1 MGAIS
6 SSIYNWLTE
15 FDLLTSYSFLP
26 VKVST
31 VIKSKIRSYLIINIL
46 SIIILTLVAWGTN
59 QFNFFLP
66 AIVSLVS
73 VSSYILSITVYLTGL
88 YPNIMLYNA
97 KILLEFLV
105 LIVPILLILIFLS
118 VISISY
124 ILTSLILIPIS
135 FYLIKEGY
143 KKWDSWEQQTF

>member
-46 SIIILTLVAWGTN
+46 SIIILALVAWGTN
-59 QFNFFLP
+59 QFNYFLP
-66 AIVSLVS
+66 ALVSLVS
-73 VSSYILSITVYLTGL
+73 VSSYILSITIYLTGL

-97 KILLEFLV
+97 KVLLEFLV
-105 LIVPILLILIFLS
+105 FIVPILLILIFLS

-124 ILTSLILIPIS
+124 ILVSLILIPIS
-135 FYLIKEGY
+135 FYIIKESY
-143 KKWDSWEQQTF
+143 RKWDSWEQQTF